1 MNTCFWGVVE
11 TGSAVS
17 LLQELNNTSV
27 NAANKTDAIEVF
39 ITFGGR
45 GREKIKIQ
53 DSLSAGSGDHLLFL
67 SQEQFQWFGN

>member
-27 NAANKTDAIEVF
+27 KAANKIDTIEVF

-45 GREKIKIQ
+45 VGK
-53 DSLSAGSGDHLLFL
+53 
-67 SQEQFQWFGN
+67 N